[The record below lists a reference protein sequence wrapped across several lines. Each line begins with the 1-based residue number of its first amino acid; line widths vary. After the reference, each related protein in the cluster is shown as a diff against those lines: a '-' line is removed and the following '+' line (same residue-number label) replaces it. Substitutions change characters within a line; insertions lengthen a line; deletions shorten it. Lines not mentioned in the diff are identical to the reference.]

1 MRNLIVTLALTI
13 PLLGGAL
20 PAQAKKAKPA
30 AAPAATVTP
39 TVPAPAAAPSAERLT
54 ATATVPA
61 APRPPQGASVMVQ
74 GTGAAP
80 AQVTVHAS
88 PPAQTV
94 TLQPVLPT
102 QTVTVQA
109 VPLYPVVQVTAD
121 GYGTPPPPP
130 PPPPGPS
137 CAYTSDSDLS
147 SLIAAIQGESFS
159 SSQLRVLADAAQG
172 RCFLVAQVAEIL
184 PLFTFEDDRVKALQL
199 LKPGI
204 VDRQN
209 AFRIYSLF
217 TFEASKE
224 QARHIMSR

>member
-1 MRNLIVTLALTI
+1 MRNLIVTLVLTI

-30 AAPAATVTP
+30 APTATVTA
-39 TVPAPAAAPSAERLT
+39 TVPTPPAAPAAERLT

-61 APRPPQGASVMVQ
+61 APRPPQGASVTVQ
-74 GTGAAP
+74 GTGVAP

-88 PPAQTV
+88 PPGQTV
-94 TLQPVLPT
+94 TLQTGLPS

-109 VPLYPVVQVTAD
+109 VPLYPVVRVTAD

-137 CAYTSDSDLS
+137 CAYTGDSDLS
-147 SLIAAIQGESFS
+147 SLIGAIQGESFS

-184 PLFTFEDDRVKALQL
+184 PLFTFEDDRIKALQL

-224 QARHIMSR
+224 QARHVMSR